1 MRGDLYELAAPRG
14 ARGDEQQGGRFA
26 VVLQSDDL
34 LLSTVLVAPTS
45 TSARPAI
52 FKPEVEILGTT
63 TRVLVEQ
70 TTAVDPARLG
80 RWVGRLSHA
89 ELHEVGEALLLALA
103 LD

>member
-1 MRGDLYELAAPRG
+1 MRGDLFELTAPRG
-14 ARGDEQQGGRFA
+14 ARGHEQQGRRFA
-26 VVLQSDDL
+26 VVVQSDDL

-52 FKPEVEILGTT
+52 FRPEVEIQGTT

-80 RWVGRLSHA
+80 RWVGRLGHA
-89 ELHEVGEALLLALA
+89 ELREVSEALLLALG